1 MSNESIPIDKA
12 RVYWNDE
19 TGEVVVGTVKHPATS
34 DSRKYPSWICVGGA
48 DKPFTQVE
56 AIADLF
62 GEVLWLWER
71 DRINLKAALIEV
83 RKIEG
88 VTEWLDRGRIW
99 I

>member
-1 MSNESIPIDKA
+1 MNKGSILINDA

-19 TGEVVVGTVKHPATS
+19 TGEVVVGTINHPATN
-34 DSRKYPSWICVGGA
+34 DSARYPSWICVGGA

-62 GEVLWLWER
+62 GQLLWLWER
-71 DRINLKAALIEV
+71 DRINLKAALIEI

-88 VTEWLDRGRIW
+88 VTEWLDNGRIW